1 MQVPIIDFSGYD
13 PSDTSANQA
22 LAVEVDAALTT
33 YGFIA
38 VRNVGVSPELLHETF
53 EYTKTFFAKPMDAK
67 LPYAYT
73 DPKANF
79 GYQPTLSETLQ
90 PGKPADLKEAFTMRD
105 LMGHYGDTSAWPD
118 AEFRDLARR
127 FFEAC
132 TNASHRVLRV
142 FALALGTD
150 PEYFVR
156 LHSGENVTMRFL
168 HYPAVGFDVEA
179 AQMGAGAHTDYG
191 AITLL
196 FQDAIGGLQLRRSDD
211 EWMDVPPIAD
221 AVNINTGDLMQR
233 WSNGRYPSTEHR
245 VVPKIGDNDRYSIA
259 FFSDPDDDTL
269 VECLPSCVSA
279 ERPAGYAPIRAG
291 EHIQQKIDASQSP
304 EKAYV

>member
-1 MQVPIIDFSGYD
+1 MDIPIIDFSSYD
-13 PSDTSANQA
+13 PHNMDANQA
-22 LAVEVDAALTT
+22 LAAEVDAALTT

-38 VRNVGVSPELLHETF
+38 GRNVGVSQELLQQTF
-53 EYTKTFFAKPMDAK
+53 DYTKAFFARPMDAK
-67 LPYAYT
+67 RPYAYT

-79 GYQPTLSETLQ
+79 GYQPILSETLQ

-105 LMGHYGDTSAWPD
+105 LLGHYDDVSAWPD
-118 AEFRDLARR
+118 EQFRELARR

-142 FALALGTD
+142 FALALGAD

-168 HYPAVGFDVEA
+168 HYPAIGFDVEA

-196 FQDAIGGLQLRRSDD
+196 FQDAIGGLQLRCGDN
-211 EWMDVPPIAD
+211 EWVDVPPIAQT
-221 AVNINTGDLMQR
+221 VNINTGDLMQR

-245 VVPKIGDNDRYSIA
+245 VVPKIGHTDRYSIA
-259 FFSDPDDDTL
+259 FFTDPDDDTL

-279 ERPAGYAPIRAG
+279 AQPAAYAPIRAG
-291 EHIQQKIDASQSP
+291 DHIQQKIDASQSP
-304 EKAYV
+304 EKAHG